1 MRARGQHAKAERY
14 LHQAIELAEESQLPM
29 ISAYAH
35 EEAAALYADLRRTT
49 LREHMLR
56 SAYQRWLNLGFAVR
70 TDWLAREHPWLLR
83 RDLKKD
89 SAGIDPVGAHQ
100 LLRALSGAPNQE
112 GLANIILGSVADT
125 TGAGRVLLLT
135 GEAENLSVRAIQD
148 HGHIS
153 IVDGP
158 WTEVDYD
165 EKIVRRVLEAGSP
178 VVAAAGNNVP
188 SILAVPIRVQNKT
201 IGVIY
206 AEQDQSGRNFGADHE
221 QAVGFLCAQ
230 AAAPLWNFQLE
241 ARLRAADEHRQS
253 LMDAQSRF
261 VPNELLRILDID
273 DLRRVRS
280 GYRVEREMTVL
291 ISDIRGYTTM
301 LEDMNVGEAS
311 NLAMGFLRAVE
322 LPIISYNGMI
332 QDVRGDEIVA
342 VFESEPDAVRAG
354 LAMLRSL
361 RAHNH
366 ERKAL
371 GSEELRAG
379 IGINTG
385 MVGVGLVGGVN
396 RMVLTIIGDAVN
408 LAARIESTNK
418 RYGSALLISEKTYAR
433 LPDRAHFDIRR
444 MERVMVVN
452 RRRPVTI
459 YEVYDEDAG
468 SLRAAKRSAQP
479 DFDEAFALFDAGDVE
494 AARAAFERC
503 KQLLPDDPVAP
514 LHIAHCDAITRGE
527 MSPGQEI
534 TLLHK

>member
-1 MRARGQHAKAERY
+1 
-14 LHQAIELAEESQLPM
+14 M

-35 EEAAALYADLRRTT
+35 EEAAALYADMGRTT

-83 RDLKKD
+83 RDLTTG

-100 LLRALSGAPNQE
+100 LLRALSGAPTPD

-135 GEAENLSVRAIQD
+135 GEAENLSVRAIHD

-158 WTEVDYD
+158 WTEVSYD
-165 EKIVRRVLEAGSP
+165 RDIVRRVMDGGSP
-178 VVAAAGNNVP
+178 VIVAADHQAP
-188 SILAVPIRVQNKT
+188 SVLAAPIRVHDST

-206 AEQDQSGRNFGADHE
+206 AEQDESGRNFGADHE
-221 QAVGFLCAQ
+221 QAVAFLCAQ

-273 DLRRVRS
+273 DLRRVRN

-301 LEDMNVGEAS
+301 LEDMNVSEAS

-322 LPIISYNGMI
+322 LPIIGYNGMI

-361 RAHNH
+361 RAHNR

-408 LAARIESTNK
+408 LAARVESTNK
-418 RYGSALLISEKTYAR
+418 RYGSALLISDKTYAR

-459 YEVYDEDAG
+459 YEVFNEDSA
-468 SLRAAKRSAQP
+468 SARTAKRSAQP
-479 DFDEAFALFDAGDVE
+479 AFDEAFALFDAGDVE

-503 KQLLPDDPVAP
+503 RQLLPDDPIAP
-514 LHIAHCDAITRGE
+514 LHLAHCDAVARGE